1 MNTKFKRQPRNK
13 EKTIRKTIREFIVLA
28 RNWLQSK
35 VKDINHFKPFKMDKH
50 PQCIDGKFKEK
61 DFTYKKIADFLS
73 KNGKVVSY
81 VTVKKSIIKRIL
93 T

>member
-1 MNTKFKRQPRNK
+1 
-13 EKTIRKTIREFIVLA
+13 
-28 RNWLQSK
+28 
-35 VKDINHFKPFKMDKH
+35 MDKH